1 MSVRSSTQGT
11 SSLQG
16 VSAALS
22 GTAGRSRSWSAP
34 GQGLAHSYEVD
45 PDQQAAPRW
54 PACCPRPTKGSSR
67 SARWRPRAAQKRSPP
82 GSRKA
87 LAAVLI
93 RYEPASLPSPR
104 RRRFLKLFCPPKLS
118 AFSPLP
124 GRWRAAV
131 HAHKNKLRLFWSIAG
146 RMGRASARLARF
158 QEVFFVPPGLST
170 DASGNR
176 WQPAL
181 G

>member
-1 MSVRSSTQGT
+1 MACLLPQAHKGQFEERTLEAEGSPETQPAR
-11 SSLQG
+11 LPQG
-16 VSAALS
+16 S
-22 GTAGRSRSWSAP
+22 G
-34 GQGLAHSYEVD
+34 
-45 PDQQAAPRW
+45 
-54 PACCPRPTKGSSR
+54 GSSHQV
-67 SARWRPRAAQKRSPP
+67 RA
-82 GSRKA
+82 G
-87 LAAVLI
+87 LI
-93 RYEPASLPSPR
+93 VPSPR

-124 GRWRAAV
+124 GKWRAAV